1 MAALRIVYFELAVGK
16 HGAGSDGDLL
26 GFADGGAWIN
36 GYAATTAGGATE
48 NAAQREIGTGIAV
61 AQHLPAAAAMQHL
74 GITLAGYGVGI
85 HPADA
90 AIAPLLLQTGAQ
102 FVGKVVAGGMG
113 VAQLD
118 DTEFHV
124 AASVEPLQLV
134 EPHRLPAAV
143 VSKLG
148 FFRRALGG
156 GFGAAGLAGEQAGGH
171 QGQLAAFFGKQ
182 HYSSYPSIMIFHSPS
197 RFRRRQ
203 GWLAQRHWQVGSRYG
218 LLSGRPET
226 VVPLW

>member
-1 MAALRIVYFELAVGK
+1 MKMKKILTAALA
-16 HGAGSDGDLL
+16 AALL
-26 GFADGGAWIN
+26 GGCAGDGN
-36 GYAATTAGGATE
+36 
-48 NAAQREIGTGIAV
+48 
-61 AQHLPAAAAMQHL
+61 
-74 GITLAGYGVGI
+74 
-85 HPADA
+85 
-90 AIAPLLLQTGAQ
+90 
-102 FVGKVVAGGMG
+102 MG
-113 VAQLD
+113 L
-118 DTEFHV
+118 
-124 AASVEPLQLV
+124 
-134 EPHRLPAAV
+134 
-143 VSKLG
+143 
-148 FFRRALGG
+148 LGG